1 MIRVEHLTK
10 KFGRIAAV
18 DDLSFD
24 VKPGEAVALWGRN
37 GAGKTTAIRCIL
49 GILRQTAG
57 RISIA
62 GIDARKRGRAARRLL
77 GYVPQELCLHSDLA
91 AIEALHFYARLK
103 RAGKHRP
110 AEVLRE
116 VGLEDH
122 GRKRISELSGG
133 MKQRL
138 ALAIA
143 LLADPPLLVLDELT
157 ANLDA
162 AAQSSFMHLLQLLKQ
177 SGKTILFTSHRL
189 DEVEALADR
198 VLVLEAGRLQRECS
212 PHELASTI
220 ALRSMLKVFVA
231 EGMIPA
237 AVMHLQSR
245 GFVAMANG
253 TGLHVEVPPRE
264 KASPIR
270 ALTEASIHVRDFE
283 FLNNNHDGHIA
294 CDTSAVAGRMN
305 T

>member
-1 MIRVEHLTK
+1 M
-10 KFGRIAAV
+10 AV
-18 DDLSFD
+18 DDLSFE
-24 VKPGEAVALWGRN
+24 VNAGEAVALWGRN
-37 GAGKTTAIRCIL
+37 GAGKTSAIRCIL
-49 GILRQTAG
+49 GILRQSRGT
-57 RISIA
+57 IA
-62 GIDARKRGRAARRLL
+62 IANINTRRHGRAARRLL

-91 AIEALHFYARLK
+91 AIEALHFYAQLK

-110 AEVLRE
+110 ADVLKE
-116 VGLEDH
+116 VGLEEH

-143 LLADPPLLVLDELT
+143 LLSDPPLLVLDELT

-162 AAQSSFMHLLQLLKQ
+162 GAQSSFMHLLQQLKK

-212 PHELASTI
+212 PHELADTLG
-220 ALRSMLKVFVA
+220 LRSLLKVYVA
-231 EGMIPA
+231 DGMIPT
-237 AVMHLQSR
+237 AVTYLQSR
-245 GFVAMANG
+245 GFVALANG

-283 FLNNNHDGHIA
+283 FLNKNSDDHV
-294 CDTSAVAGRMN
+294 AVGVGAPSRRMN
-305 T
+305 S